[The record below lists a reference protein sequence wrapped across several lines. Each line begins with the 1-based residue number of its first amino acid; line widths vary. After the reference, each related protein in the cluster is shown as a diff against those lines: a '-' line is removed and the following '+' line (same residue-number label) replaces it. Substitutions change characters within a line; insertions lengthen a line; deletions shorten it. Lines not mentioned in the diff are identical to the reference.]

1 MEISAQRLADEVRR
15 RRTFAI
21 ISHPD
26 AGKTTLTEKLLLYGG
41 AIHLAGS
48 VKARRASHHA
58 TSDWMELEKQR
69 GISVTSS
76 VLQFEYQGSKLNILD
91 TPGHQ
96 DFSEDTYRTLT
107 AADAAVMLIDCA
119 KGVEAQT
126 KKLFKVCR
134 MRGIPI
140 FTFVN
145 KLDREGHPP
154 LDLLTE
160 IEDVL
165 GISAVPMNWP
175 LGMGQR
181 FGGVYDLV
189 DRGLILFEAG
199 DHGKHRVAATNVD
212 PADPRIAQLLCE
224 EDHQTFLDEVDLLE
238 GAGEEFDRERILTGD
253 LTPVF
258 FGSAMTNFGVEPFL
272 RRFLEL
278 APSPAPRRSDHGMVE
293 PEQDRFSGFV
303 FKIQANM
310 NPQHRDRIAFLRV
323 CSGHFRKGM
332 KVRHAR
338 LGRDISLALPVEF
351 MAKERKLVEEAF
363 PGDVVG
369 LHDRGTFCIGDTLA
383 EGGALNFEGVPQ
395 FSPEHF
401 CRVRVKNA
409 LKSKQLQKGLQQL
422 SEEGAIQVF
431 YQPLGDNDPIVGA
444 VGVLQ
449 FEVLQY
455 RLEHEYGAVV
465 QLERMPFEVARWVA
479 GAPLDGP
486 AVDRDPSSMWCQD
499 REGNPVVLFKSE
511 WAMNWLAEKNEDTEF
526 RETALYQV
534 MEEV

>member
-1 MEISAQRLADEVRR
+1 MNISPVRLAEETSR

-41 AIHLAGS
+41 AIHLAGA
-48 VKARRASHHA
+48 VKARRAARHA

-76 VLQFEYQGSKLNILD
+76 VLQFEYDRRKINILD

-107 AADAAVMLIDCA
+107 AADSAVMLVDCA

-126 KKLFKVCR
+126 EKLFKVCA

-145 KLDREGHPP
+145 KLDREGRPP

-160 IEDVL
+160 IEDML
-165 GISAVPMNWP
+165 GIAACPVNWP
-175 LGMGQR
+175 MGMGKR
-181 FGGVYDLV
+181 FRGVYDLERKEV
-189 DRGLILFEAG
+189 VLFQSGEHGQKRSASSVAG
-199 DHGKHRVAATNVD
+199 PRDQVI
-212 PADPRIAQLLCE
+212 ADLLGTE
-224 EDHQTFLDEVDLLE
+224 EHARFLEEVELLE
-238 GAGEEFDRERILTGD
+238 GAGETLDLERVRAGE

-272 RRFLEL
+272 RDFLKM
-278 APSPAPRRSDHGMVE
+278 APPPAPRASDAGTVA
-293 PEQDRFSGFV
+293 PTDPAFTGFV

-310 NPQHRDRIAFLRV
+310 NPQHRDRIAFVRV

-332 KVRHAR
+332 KVRHSR
-338 LGRDISLALPVEF
+338 LGREVTLALPLQF
-351 MAKERKLVEEAF
+351 MAQERVLVEEAF

-369 LHDRGTFCIGDTLA
+369 IHDRGTFHIGDTLA
-383 EGGALNFEGVPQ
+383 EGKDLRFEGIPL

-401 CRVRVKNA
+401 ARVRVKNA

-422 SEEGAIQVF
+422 GEEGAIQVF
-431 YQPLGDNDPIVGA
+431 HQPLGDKDPIVGA

-449 FEVLQY
+449 FDVLKF
-455 RLEHEYGAVV
+455 RLENEYGVAMH
-465 QLERMPFEVARWVA
+465 LERMPYEVARWVE
-479 GAPLDGP
+479 GNGLDP
-486 AVDRDPSSMWCQD
+486 AAIDRDPSTMWCTD
-499 REGNPVVLFKSE
+499 RSERPVVLFKSQ
-511 WAMNWLAEKNEDTEF
+511 WSVNWLAEKNPKVTF
-526 RETALYQV
+526 RETAL
-534 MEEV
+534 

>member
-1 MEISAQRLADEVRR
+1 MDISSRRLAEEVRR

-41 AIHLAGS
+41 AIHLAGA

-69 GISVTSS
+69 GISITSS
-76 VLQFEYQGSKLNILD
+76 VLQFEYQGTKINILD

-134 MRGIPI
+134 MRDIPI

-145 KLDREGHPP
+145 KLDREGRPP

-160 IEDVL
+160 IEEVL

-175 LGMGQR
+175 LGMGKR
-181 FGGVYDLV
+181 FGGVYDLLA
-189 DRGLILFEAG
+189 RGLILFATG
-199 DHGKHRVAATNVD
+199 DHGKHRVAATEMD
-212 PADPRIAQLLCE
+212 PTDPRIADLLNPA
-224 EDHQTFLDEVDLLE
+224 DHQAFLDEVELLE
-238 GAGEEFDRERILTGD
+238 GAGETFAPERIGTGE

-278 APSPAPRRSDHGMVE
+278 APPPAPRLSDRGLVT
-293 PEQDRFSGFV
+293 PEQERFSGFV

-338 LGRDISLALPVEF
+338 LGREVTLALPLEF
-351 MAKERKLVEEAF
+351 MAQERKLVEEAF

-383 EGGALNFEGVPQ
+383 EGETLQFEGIPL

-422 SEEGAIQVF
+422 GEEGAIQVF
-431 YQPLGDNDPIVGA
+431 HQPLGDKDPIVGA

-465 QLERMPFEVARWVA
+465 QLERMPYELARWVA

-486 AVDRDPSSMWCQD
+486 AVDRDPSSMWCED
-499 REGNPVVLFKSE
+499 RQGNPVVLFRSE
-511 WAMNWLAEKNEDTEF
+511 WAMNWLAEKNADTEF

-534 MEEV
+534 TDLV

>member
-1 MEISAQRLADEVRR
+1 MTHDRKRLAEEASR

-41 AIHLAGS
+41 AIRLAGA
-48 VKARRASHHA
+48 VKARRTTRHA

-76 VLQFEYQGSKLNILD
+76 VLQFEYAGYKVNILD

-107 AADAAVMLIDCA
+107 AADSAVMVMDCA
-119 KGVEAQT
+119 KGVETQT

-134 MRGIPI
+134 LRGIPI

-145 KLDREGHPP
+145 KLDQEGRLP

-165 GISAVPMNWP
+165 GIAACPVNWP
-175 LGMGQR
+175 LGMGKR
-181 FGGVYDLV
+181 FRGVYDLGNRNLV
-189 DRGLILFEAG
+189 LFERG
-199 DHGKHRVAATNVD
+199 DHGQQRVEASVTGPED
-212 PADPRIAQLLCE
+212 PQVAQLLSTA
-224 EDHQTFLDEVDLLE
+224 DHQMFLDEVELLE
-238 GAGEEFDRERILTGD
+238 GAGEEFDADRVRAGE

-258 FGSAMTNFGVEPFL
+258 FGSAVNNFGVELFL
-272 RRFLEL
+272 RDFLEL
-278 APSPAPRRSDHGMVE
+278 APAPE
-293 PEQDRFSGFV
+293 PRGVNGDQISLEDDRFSGFV

-310 NPQHRDRIAFLRV
+310 NPQHRDRVAFMRV

-332 KVRHAR
+332 KVRHGR
-338 LGRDISLALPVEF
+338 SGRDVTLALPLQF
-351 MAKERKLVEEAF
+351 MAQERVLVDEAF

-369 LHDRGTFCIGDTLA
+369 LHDRGTYRIGDVVA
-383 EGGALNFEGVPQ
+383 EDEAVTFEGIPH

-401 CRVRVKNA
+401 ARVRVKNA
-409 LKSKQLQKGLQQL
+409 LKSKQLQKGLHQL

-431 YQPLGDNDPIVGA
+431 RQPFGDKDPIVGA
-444 VGVLQ
+444 VGMLQ
-449 FEVLQY
+449 FDVLRF
-455 RLEHEYGAVV
+455 RLNAEYSVTV
-465 QLERMPFEVARWVA
+465 QLEPMSFELARWVEGHELEPTA
-479 GAPLDGP
+479 I
-486 AVDRDPSSMWCQD
+486 DRDPSTMWCED
-499 REGNPVVLFKSE
+499 REGHPVVLFRSE
-511 WAMNWLAEKNEDTEF
+511 WAMNWLAEKNPETRF
-526 RETALYQV
+526 RETML
-534 MEEV
+534 

>member
-1 MEISAQRLADEVRR
+1 
-15 RRTFAI
+15 RTFAI

-41 AIHLAGS
+41 AIHLAGA
-48 VKARRASHHA
+48 VKARRAAHHA

-76 VLQFEYQGSKLNILD
+76 VLQFEYQGTKINILD

-119 KGVEAQT
+119 KGVETQT

-145 KLDREGHPP
+145 KLDREGRPP

-175 LGMGQR
+175 LGMGKR
-181 FGGVYDLV
+181 FGGVYDLLA
-189 DRGLILFEAG
+189 RGLILFATG
-199 DHGKHRVAATNVD
+199 DHGKHRVAATEMD
-212 PADPRIAQLLCE
+212 PTDPRIADILNPADRQA
-224 EDHQTFLDEVDLLE
+224 FLDEVELLE
-238 GAGEEFDRERILTGD
+238 GAGEVFARERISTGE

-278 APSPAPRRSDHGMVE
+278 APPPAPRLSDHGLVT
-293 PEQDRFSGFV
+293 PEQERFSGFV

-338 LGRDISLALPVEF
+338 LGREVTLALPLEF
-351 MAKERKLVEEAF
+351 MAQERKLVEEAF

-383 EGGALNFEGVPQ
+383 EGETLQFEGIPL

-431 YQPLGDNDPIVGA
+431 YQPLGDKDPIVGA

-465 QLERMPFEVARWVA
+465 QLERMPFELARWIA

-486 AVDRDPSSMWCQD
+486 AVDRDPSSMWCED
-499 REGNPVVLFKSE
+499 RLGNPVVLFKSE
-511 WAMNWLAEKNEDTEF
+511 WAMNWLAEKNAKTEF

-534 MEEV
+534 TDLD